1 MSCYNKCIKKERK
14 NMESN
19 IIVKTKNCKE
29 FIETNILV
37 DRIIKARAK
46 VLKLQP
52 DAVRAALILTEGN
65 EPRDIAEA
73 LQIRQERATHLVRT
87 LEKNAMIETDRTAGG
102 HIKNARLTSVG
113 RKLLVEPIEKKVKGL
128 LERRG
133 GIDEEVK

>member
-1 MSCYNKCIKKERK
+1 
-14 NMESN
+14 MESN
-19 IIVKTKNCKE
+19 IIVKARNCKE
-29 FIETNILV
+29 FVETTILV

-87 LEKNAMIETDRTAGG
+87 LERNAMIETDRTAGG

-113 RKLLVEPIEKKVKGL
+113 RKLLVEPITKKVQAL
-128 LERRG
+128 IERRG
-133 GIDEEVK
+133 NIDKEES

>member
-1 MSCYNKCIKKERK
+1 MINLKRMLEIQHQNNKNKKEILKKIKK
-14 NMESN
+14 
-19 IIVKTKNCKE
+19 IDKE
-29 FIETNILV
+29 FIETTILV
-37 DRIIKARAK
+37 DKIIKARAK

-87 LEKNAMIETDRTAGG
+87 LERNAMIETDRTAGG

-113 RKLLVEPIEKKVKGL
+113 RKLLVEPIEKKVAAL
-128 LERRG
+128 IERR
-133 GIDEEVK
+133 ENV

>member
-1 MSCYNKCIKKERK
+1 MYKERREK
-14 NMESN
+14 NMEDN
-19 IIVKTKNCKE
+19 IIVKARNYKE
-29 FIETNILV
+29 FVETTILV

-87 LEKNAMIETDRTAGG
+87 LERNAMIETDRTAGG
-102 HIKNARLTSVG
+102 YIKNARLTSVG
-113 RKLLVEPIEKKVKGL
+113 RKLLVEPIKKKVKGL

>member
-1 MSCYNKCIKKERK
+1 MSILYGR
-14 NMESN
+14 
-19 IIVKTKNCKE
+19 NCKE

-65 EPRDIAEA
+65 EARDIAEV
-73 LQIRQERATHLVRT
+73 LKTSQERATHLVRM

-113 RKLLVEPIEKKVKGL
+113 RKLLVEPIEKKVQKL
-128 LERRG
+128 IERRG
-133 GIDEEVK
+133 NANEEES

>member
-1 MSCYNKCIKKERK
+1 
-14 NMESN
+14 MEDN
-19 IIVKTKNCKE
+19 IIVKARNYKE
-29 FIETNILV
+29 FVETIILV
-37 DRIIKARAK
+37 DKIIKARAK

-65 EPRDIAEA
+65 EAIDVAEA
-73 LQIRQERATHLVRT
+73 LKTSQERATHLVRT

-113 RKLLVEPIEKKVKGL
+113 RKLLVEPIEKKVAKL

-133 GIDEEVK
+133 NIDEEES

>member
-1 MSCYNKCIKKERK
+1 MYIKKEERI
-14 NMESN
+14 NMEDS
-19 IIVKTKNCKE
+19 IIVKSRNYKD
-29 FIETNILV
+29 FIETTILV

-87 LEKNAMIETDRTAGG
+87 LERNAMIETDRTAGG

-113 RKLLVEPIEKKVKGL
+113 RKLLVEPITKKVQAL
-128 LERRG
+128 VERRG
-133 GIDEEVK
+133 NIYEETKQEL

>member
-1 MSCYNKCIKKERK
+1 
-14 NMESN
+14 MESN
-19 IIVKTKNCKE
+19 IIVKARNCKE
-29 FIETNILV
+29 FIETTILV
-37 DRIIKARAK
+37 DKIIKARAK

-87 LEKNAMIETDRTAGG
+87 LERNAMIETDRTAGG

-113 RKLLVEPIEKKVKGL
+113 RKLLVEPITKKVQAL
-128 LERRG
+128 IERRE
-133 GIDEEVK
+133 GIHEEES

>member
-1 MSCYNKCIKKERK
+1 
-14 NMESN
+14 MEDS
-19 IIVKTKNCKE
+19 IIVKARNCKE
-29 FIETNILV
+29 FIETTILV
-37 DRIIKARAK
+37 DKIIKARAK

-87 LEKNAMIETDRTAGG
+87 LERNAMIETDRTAGG

-113 RKLLVEPIEKKVKGL
+113 RKLLVEPIEKKVQAL
-128 LERRG
+128 IERRE
-133 GIDEEVK
+133 GIHEEES

>member
-1 MSCYNKCIKKERK
+1 
-14 NMESN
+14 MENS
-19 IIVKTKNCKE
+19 IVVKTKDYKE
-29 FIETNILV
+29 FVETTILV
-37 DRIIKARAK
+37 DKIIKARAK
-46 VLKLQP
+46 VLNLQP

-113 RKLLVEPIEKKVKGL
+113 RKLLVEPIEKKVQAL
-128 LERRG
+128 IERRE
-133 GIDEEVK
+133 GIHEKES

>member
-1 MSCYNKCIKKERK
+1 MG
-14 NMESN
+14 SN
-19 IIVKTKNCKE
+19 IIVKARNYKE
-29 FIETNILV
+29 FVETTILV
-37 DRIIKARAK
+37 DKIIKARAK

-113 RKLLVEPIEKKVKGL
+113 RKLLVEPIEKKVKKL

>member
-1 MSCYNKCIKKERK
+1 MSILYG
-14 NMESN
+14 
-19 IIVKTKNCKE
+19 

-37 DRIIKARAK
+37 DRIIKARAR

-87 LEKNAMIETDRTAGG
+87 LERNAMIETDRTAGG

>member
-1 MSCYNKCIKKERK
+1 
-14 NMESN
+14 MEDN
-19 IIVKTKNCKE
+19 IIVKARNYKE
-29 FIETNILV
+29 LVETTILV

-52 DAVRAALILTEGN
+52 DAVRTALILTEGN

-113 RKLLVEPIEKKVKGL
+113 RKLLVEPITKKVQAL
-128 LERRG
+128 IERRE
-133 GIDEEVK
+133 GIHEEES

>member
-1 MSCYNKCIKKERK
+1 
-14 NMESN
+14 MEGN
-19 IIVKTKNCKE
+19 IIVKARNYKE
-29 FIETNILV
+29 FVETTILV

-87 LEKNAMIETDRTAGG
+87 LERNAMIETDRTAGG

-113 RKLLVEPIEKKVKGL
+113 RKLLVEPIEKKVQAL
-128 LERRG
+128 IERRE
-133 GIDEEVK
+133 GIHEEES

>member
-1 MSCYNKCIKKERK
+1 
-14 NMESN
+14 MEDN
-19 IIVKTKNCKE
+19 IIVKARNYKE
-29 FIETNILV
+29 FIEITILV
-37 DRIIKARAK
+37 DKIIKARAK

-113 RKLLVEPIEKKVKGL
+113 RKLLVEPIEKKVKKL

-133 GIDEEVK
+133 GIGQLPTT

>member
-1 MSCYNKCIKKERK
+1 
-14 NMESN
+14 MEDN
-19 IIVKTKNCKE
+19 VIVKTKDYKE
-29 FIETNILV
+29 FVETTILV
-37 DRIIKARAK
+37 DKIIKARAK

-87 LEKNAMIETDRTAGG
+87 LERNAMIETDRTAGG

-113 RKLLVEPIEKKVKGL
+113 RKLLVEPIEKKVQAL
-128 LERRG
+128 IERRE
-133 GIDEEVK
+133 GIHEEES

>member
-1 MSCYNKCIKKERK
+1 
-14 NMESN
+14 MEDN
-19 IIVKTKNCKE
+19 IIVKARNFKE
-29 FIETNILV
+29 FVETTILV

-65 EPRDIAEA
+65 EARDIAEA
-73 LQIRQERATHLVRT
+73 LKTSQERATHLVRT

-102 HIKNARLTSVG
+102 HIKNVRLTSVG
-113 RKLLVEPIEKKVKGL
+113 RKLLVEPIEKKIKGL

-133 GIDEEVK
+133 NIDEEES

>member
-1 MSCYNKCIKKERK
+1 
-14 NMESN
+14 MEN
-19 IIVKTKNCKE
+19 DIIVKAKDYKE
-29 FIETNILV
+29 FVEVTILV
-37 DRIIKARAK
+37 DKIIKARAK

-113 RKLLVEPIEKKVKGL
+113 RKLLVEPIEKKVQAL
-128 LERRG
+128 IERRE
-133 GIDEEVK
+133 GIHEEES

>member
-1 MSCYNKCIKKERK
+1 
-14 NMESN
+14 MESN
-19 IIVKTKNCKE
+19 IIVKARNCKE
-29 FIETNILV
+29 FVEITILV

-65 EPRDIAEA
+65 EPRDVAEA

-87 LEKNAMIETDRTAGG
+87 LERNAMIETDRTAGG

-133 GIDEEVK
+133 NIDEEES

>member
-1 MSCYNKCIKKERK
+1 
-14 NMESN
+14 MEDS
-19 IIVKTKNCKE
+19 IIVKARNYKE
-29 FIETNILV
+29 FVETTILV

-87 LEKNAMIETDRTAGG
+87 LERNAMIETDRTAGG

-133 GIDEEVK
+133 NIDEEES

>member
-1 MSCYNKCIKKERK
+1 
-14 NMESN
+14 MESN
-19 IIVKTKNCKE
+19 IIVKARNCKE
-29 FIETNILV
+29 FIETTILV

-102 HIKNARLTSVG
+102 HIKNARLTLVG
-113 RKLLVEPIEKKVKGL
+113 RKLLVEPIEKKVQAL
-128 LERRG
+128 IERRG
-133 GIDEEVK
+133 NIHEEES

>member
-1 MSCYNKCIKKERK
+1 
-14 NMESN
+14 MENS
-19 IIVKTKNCKE
+19 IVVRARDYKE
-29 FIETNILV
+29 FVETTILI
-37 DRIIKARAK
+37 DKIIKARAK

-52 DAVRAALILTEGN
+52 DAARAALILTEGN
-65 EPRDIAEA
+65 EARDVAEA
-73 LQIRQERATHLVRT
+73 LKTSQERATHLVRM

>member
-1 MSCYNKCIKKERK
+1 
-14 NMESN
+14 MESN
-19 IIVKTKNCKE
+19 IIVKARNCKE
-29 FIETNILV
+29 FVETTILV
-37 DRIIKARAK
+37 DKIIKARAK

-113 RKLLVEPIEKKVKGL
+113 RKLLVEPITKKVQAL
-128 LERRG
+128 IERRG
-133 GIDEEVK
+133 NIDEEES

>member
-1 MSCYNKCIKKERK
+1 
-14 NMESN
+14 MEDN
-19 IIVKTKNCKE
+19 IIVKARNCKE
-29 FIETNILV
+29 FIEITILV

-73 LQIRQERATHLVRT
+73 LKTSQKRATHLVRT
-87 LEKNAMIETDRTAGG
+87 LERNAMIETDRTAGG

-113 RKLLVEPIEKKVKGL
+113 RKLLVEPIEKKVQAL
-128 LERRG
+128 IERRG
-133 GIDEEVK
+133 NICEEES

>member
-1 MSCYNKCIKKERK
+1 MKD
-14 NMESN
+14 N
-19 IIVKTKNCKE
+19 IIVKARNCKE
-29 FIETNILV
+29 FIETTILV

-65 EPRDIAEA
+65 EARDIAEA
-73 LQIRQERATHLVRT
+73 LKTNQERATHLVRM

-113 RKLLVEPIEKKVKGL
+113 RKLLVEPITKKVQKL
-128 LERRG
+128 IEERG
-133 GIDEEVK
+133 NIYEETKQEL

>member
-1 MSCYNKCIKKERK
+1 
-14 NMESN
+14 MESN
-19 IIVKTKNCKE
+19 IIVKAKSCKD
-29 FIETNILV
+29 FIETTILV
-37 DRIIKARAK
+37 DKIIKARAK

-87 LEKNAMIETDRTAGG
+87 LERNAMIETDRTAGG

-113 RKLLVEPIEKKVKGL
+113 RKLLVEPITKKVKGL

>member
-1 MSCYNKCIKKERK
+1 MSCYNESIERRER
-14 NMESN
+14 NMEEN
-19 IIVKTKNCKE
+19 IIVKARNYKE
-29 FIETNILV
+29 FVETTILV
-37 DRIIKARAK
+37 DKIIKARAK

-87 LEKNAMIETDRTAGG
+87 LERNAMIETDRTAGG

-113 RKLLVEPIEKKVKGL
+113 RKLLVEPIEKKVQAL
-128 LERRG
+128 VERRG
-133 GIDEEVK
+133 EDYEEES

>member
-1 MSCYNKCIKKERK
+1 MSILYGR
-14 NMESN
+14 
-19 IIVKTKNCKE
+19 NCKE
-29 FIETNILV
+29 FIETTILV

-65 EPRDIAEA
+65 EARDIAEA
-73 LQIRQERATHLVRT
+73 LQIRQERATHLVRM

-113 RKLLVEPIEKKVKGL
+113 RKLLVEPIEKKVKEL

>member
-1 MSCYNKCIKKERK
+1 
-14 NMESN
+14 MEN
-19 IIVKTKNCKE
+19 DIIVKTKDYKE
-29 FIETNILV
+29 FVEVTILV
-37 DRIIKARAK
+37 DKIIKARAK

-113 RKLLVEPIEKKVKGL
+113 RKLLVEPIEKKVQAL
-128 LERRG
+128 IERRE
-133 GIDEEVK
+133 GIHEEES

>member
-1 MSCYNKCIKKERK
+1 
-14 NMESN
+14 MEEN
-19 IIVKTKNCKE
+19 IIVKTRNYKD
-29 FIETNILV
+29 FIGTTILV
-37 DRIIKARAK
+37 DKIIKARAK

-113 RKLLVEPIEKKVKGL
+113 RKLLVEPITKKVQAL
-128 LERRG
+128 IERRG
-133 GIDEEVK
+133 NIGEKES

>member
-1 MSCYNKCIKKERK
+1 
-14 NMESN
+14 MENS
-19 IIVKTKNCKE
+19 IVVKAKNCKE
-29 FIETNILV
+29 FVETTILV
-37 DRIIKARAK
+37 DKIIKARAK

-113 RKLLVEPIEKKVKGL
+113 RKLLVEPITKKVAKL
-128 LERRG
+128 IERRG
-133 GIDEEVK
+133 NANEEES

>member
-1 MSCYNKCIKKERK
+1 
-14 NMESN
+14 MESN
-19 IIVKTKNCKE
+19 IIVKARNCKE
-29 FIETNILV
+29 FIETTILV
-37 DRIIKARAK
+37 DKIIKARAK

-73 LQIRQERATHLVRT
+73 LQIRQERATHMVRT

-113 RKLLVEPIEKKVKGL
+113 RKLLVEPIEKKVQKL
-128 LERRG
+128 IERRG
-133 GIDEEVK
+133 NVYEEIKQEL